1 MKKRTGA
8 RKIEL
13 VERVL
18 SGEATDNPPVSL
30 WYHFGVQHGE
40 GTRFARL
47 ALDCFRH
54 YDFDFLKVMN
64 DYFYPM
70 PEGIEAVEAGA
81 DLRRIARFDVERSPW
96 REQFRALS
104 VIGSELKGKAYFL
117 DTVFDPWH
125 TLKRALAGEHTDS
138 LMENEPDAVLEA
150 LDVIADNLISYCV
163 RSLEI
168 GSAGIFLSVPASREI
183 MSREIF
189 LRFVKPFARRVL
201 EAIAGRGR
209 MNVAHI
215 HGDDL
220 FFDDCLDFPVAVFNW
235 WDRGP
240 GGPSLSSVKERI
252 PGCVMG
258 GIDHRIVTRRTGPFL
273 KNHVREGILL
283 GGRDRFFLA
292 NGCSIDTSVN
302 PRAIRAIVE
311 AARHPG

>member
-1 MKKRTGA
+1 MAKRSGG

-13 VERVL
+13 VDRVL
-18 SGEATDNPPVSL
+18 RGESVDRAPLSL

-40 GTRFARL
+40 GRRFALL

-70 PEGIEAVEAGA
+70 PEGLDAVRTGK
-81 DLRRIARFDVERSPW
+81 DLRRITRFEVEKSPW
-96 REQFRALS
+96 REQFRALEL
-104 VIGSELKGKAYFL
+104 IGKELKGIAYFI

-125 TLKRALAGEHTDS
+125 TMKRSLAGEHIGA
-138 LMENEPDAVLEA
+138 LMDGEPDAVLQG
-150 LDVIADNLISYCV
+150 LDVITENLIAYCL

-168 GSAGIFLSVPASREI
+168 GSSGIFLSVPASPEF
-183 MSREIF
+183 MSRKQF
-189 LRFVKPFARRVL
+189 LTFVKPFANRVF
-201 EAIAGRGR
+201 EAVSERGR

-220 FFDDCLDFPVAVFNW
+220 YFDDCLDFPVQVFNW

-240 GGPSLSSVKERI
+240 GGPSLASVKERI

-258 GIDHRIVTRRTGPFL
+258 GIDHKIVNRRTLPFL
-273 KNHVREGILL
+273 KAHVREGRVL
-283 GGRDRFFLA
+283 GGKERFFLA

-302 PRAIRAIVE
+302 PGAIRAIVE
-311 AARHPG
+311 AARSPI